1 MYLSEL
7 STADLINA
15 YSEIVN
21 LLKERQVIRSK
32 NLIGDLGEFLVISH
46 YNTTPGLPN
55 LQAAPTGT
63 QNVDALSRQGDR
75 YSIKA
80 TTGNL
85 TGVFYGLQ
93 PPDSESPDIQKF
105 EFIIIVC
112 MDNTYRLKRI
122 IELTWEQF
130 LQHKKWHKT
139 MNAWNIGINKKL
151 LIEGKT
157 VYDVNT

>member
-1 MYLSEL
+1 MDLSEL
-7 STADLINA
+7 LTEKLIKV
-15 YSEIVN
+15 YLEIVN

-32 NLIGDLGEFLVISH
+32 KLIGNLEEYLVISY

-55 LQAAPTGT
+55 LQAVPTGT

-80 TTGNL
+80 TTVNL

-93 PPDSESPDIQKF
+93 PPASESPYIQKF
-105 EFIIIVC
+105 EFANIVC
-112 MDNTYRLKRI
+112 IDNTYRLKRI

-130 LQHKKWHKT
+130 YSIKNGTKP
-139 MNAWNIGINKKL
+139 
-151 LIEGKT
+151 
-157 VYDVNT
+157 